1 MSLHTGV
8 SFQVPFDVMV
18 IFSSNHSPTS
28 LDDPAFVRRL
38 GYKIR
43 LDALDEAGYRRV
55 LRQACERVDIEY
67 EPAAADYVIDVLH
80 RESGMPLMPAYPFDL
95 VQKIRDRADYFEDQ
109 AKLTPEV
116 LRWAWDLYF
125 AAESAADLFEP
136 SAVRTMA
143 LNTGGRE

>member
-1 MSLHTGV
+1 MLLLDDLGRQRIAPRELLNRWIVPLDRRVDYLSLHTGV

-55 LRQACERVDIEY
+55 LRQACKRVDIEY
-67 EPAAADYVIDVLH
+67 EPAAADYVIDVCI
-80 RESGMPLMPAYPFDL
+80 GN
-95 VQKIRDRADYFEDQ
+95 
-109 AKLTPEV
+109 PEC
-116 LRWAWDLYF
+116 R
-125 AAESAADLFEP
+125 
-136 SAVRTMA
+136 
-143 LNTGGRE
+143 